1 MRIACP
7 NCGAQYEV
15 PDEVIPEDGR
25 DVQCSNCSDTWFQPR
40 NGDPI
45 RLPADSGLQESDDAP
60 AVSVHADEE
69 QTDSTPDPELAMDVT
84 PHTGTAPPDDDD
96 TEEEPG
102 DVPRQRRLDPGV
114 ADILREEA
122 RHESR
127 LRASESTG
135 LESQG
140 DLGLDSVGEDEAS
153 KRSQQ
158 ARDRMARL
166 RGTPATPPPGAP
178 RGDLLPDIEEIKSTL
193 APDDRDVRM
202 APGPVQM
209 VPVRAPRRSGFLRGF
224 SVMILLTVGLVLLY
238 MNASQVTEAVPALS
252 DFVANYVTVV
262 DKARIWLDQN
272 LSGFIPN

>member
-15 PDEVIPEDGR
+15 PDEVIPVDGR

-40 NGDPI
+40 DGDPI
-45 RLPADSGLQESDDAP
+45 RLPEDPALQDEDAEGTETQSAEP
-60 AVSVHADEE
+60 AA
-69 QTDSTPDPELAMDVT
+69 DPEPAFDDT
-84 PHTGTAPPDDDD
+84 PRAGPPASDDD
-96 TEEEPG
+96 TEEEPD

-122 RHESR
+122 RHETR
-127 LRASESTG
+127 LRATEGAS

-166 RGTPATPPPGAP
+166 RGAPPPAHAGAP
-178 RGDLLPDIEEIKSTL
+178 RVDLLPDIEEIKSTL
-193 APDDRDVRM
+193 APDERDVRM
-202 APGPVQM
+202 
-209 VPVRAPRRSGFLRGF
+209 
-224 SVMILLTVGLVLLY
+224 
-238 MNASQVTEAVPALS
+238 
-252 DFVANYVTVV
+252 
-262 DKARIWLDQN
+262 
-272 LSGFIPN
+272 